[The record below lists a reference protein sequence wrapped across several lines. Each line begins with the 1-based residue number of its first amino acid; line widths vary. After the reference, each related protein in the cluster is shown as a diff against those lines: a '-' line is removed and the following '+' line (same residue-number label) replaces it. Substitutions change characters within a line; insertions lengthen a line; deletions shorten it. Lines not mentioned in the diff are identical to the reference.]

1 MSWSALNACPKA
13 SWAPAPAFAL
23 GIWVL
28 RLAYRVP
35 ELTDVSAHQ
44 EVDVEVQNLAYTFR
58 EQISVA

>member
-1 MSWSALNACPKA
+1 LW
-13 SWAPAPAFAL
+13 AL
-23 GIWVL
+23 GLGLWVL

-44 EVDVEVQNLAYTFR
+44 EVDVEVQNLADTLR